1 MQFKKTVL
9 RHGTIVEGK
18 DLSLDEAE
26 AEKVADA
33 VQRNSSVYVGILK
46 ESLTS
51 AGFSPKAGRGKHAI
65 FLSDKRNKTSDVVSF
80 PDIHYGFTDDLSINV
95 RLSLTVC
102 RDGGRSKIWLR
113 YILAPVDS
121 GKSIEQIDQLKE
133 FRIHAEELSHE
144 VVSQILPKYYSDI
157 ESVLNNTRPD
167 TRKSPARGL
176 TEFGKLV
183 FLASD
188 LPDDTLSDDF
198 LETLEYSGLH
208 RAISN
213 SDFEEIIKPMEN
225 LHKNMHKN
233 MQNVRSRDYIL
244 HESVDHLSGVFIR
257 SVSDD
262 EARLTGVCLP
272 DKGEYLVS
280 PDGSMELVDN
290 SASESLTRDLSTQYG
305 REF

>member
-18 DLSLDEAE
+18 GLSLHEAE

-33 VQRNSSVYVGILK
+33 LRRNSSVYVNILK
-46 ESLTS
+46 ESLAS

-65 FLSDKRNKTSDVVSF
+65 SLSDKRNKTSGVVSF
-80 PDIHYGFTDDLSINV
+80 PDIHYHFIDDLSINV
-95 RLSLTVC
+95 RPSLTVC
-102 RDGGRSKIWLR
+102 RDGARSKIWLR
-113 YILAPVDS
+113 YILAPVES
-121 GKSIEQIDQLKE
+121 GKSIEKIDQLEK
-133 FRIHAEELSHE
+133 FRIHAEELARK

-167 TRKSPARGL
+167 ARKSPSRGL

-188 LPDDTLSDDF
+188 LPDDELTDDF
-198 LETLEYSGLH
+198 LENLEDLGLD

-213 SDFEEIIKPMEN
+213 SDFEEIIKPMKN
-225 LHKNMHKN
+225 LHKNMK
-233 MQNVRSRDYIL
+233 NVRSRGYIL

-272 DKGEYLVS
+272 DKGEYLVL
-280 PDGSMELVDN
+280 PDGSMQLVDN
-290 SASESLTRDLSTQYG
+290 SASESLTRDFSTQYG

>member
-33 VQRNSSVYVGILK
+33 LQSNSSVYVSILK
-46 ESLTS
+46 KSLAG
-51 AGFSPKAGRGKHAI
+51 AGFSPKDGHSKHAI
-65 FLSDKRNKTSDVVSF
+65 SLSDKRNKTSGVVSF
-80 PDIHYGFTDDLSINV
+80 PDIHYDFTDDLSINA

-102 RDGGRSKIWLR
+102 RDGARSKIWLR

-121 GKSIEQIDQLKE
+121 EKSIEQIDQLKK
-133 FRIHAEELSHE
+133 FRIHAEELARE

-157 ESVLNNTRPD
+157 KSVLNNTRPD
-167 TRKSPARGL
+167 ARKSPARGL

-188 LPDDTLSDDF
+188 LPDDTLTDDF
-198 LETLEYSGLH
+198 LKNLEDLGLD

-213 SDFEEIIKPMEN
+213 SDFEEIIKPMKN
-225 LHKNMHKN
+225 LHKNMN
-233 MQNVRSRDYIL
+233 NVRSHGYIL

-272 DKGEYLVS
+272 DKGEYLVL

-290 SASESLTRDLSTQYG
+290 SASESLTRDFSIQYG

>member
-33 VQRNSSVYVGILK
+33 VRSNSSVYVDILK
-46 ESLTS
+46 ESLAG

-65 FLSDKRNKTSDVVSF
+65 PLSDKRNKTSGVVSF
-80 PDIHYGFTDDLSINV
+80 PDIHYDFTGDLSINV
-95 RLSLTVC
+95 RPSLTVC
-102 RDGGRSKIWLR
+102 RDGARSKIWLR

-121 GKSIEQIDQLKE
+121 EKSIEQIDQLKK
-133 FRIHAEELSHE
+133 FRIHAEELARE

-157 ESVLNNTRPD
+157 ESVLNNMRPD
-167 TRKSPARGL
+167 TCKSSARGL

-188 LPDDTLSDDF
+188 LPDDTLTNNF
-198 LETLEYSGLH
+198 LENLEYVGLD

-213 SDFEEIIKPMEN
+213 SDFEEIIKPIEN
-225 LHKNMHKN
+225 LHKN
-233 MQNVRSRDYIL
+233 MQNVRSHGYIL
-244 HESVDHLSGVFIR
+244 HESVEHLSGVFIR

-272 DKGEYLVS
+272 DKGEYLVL

-290 SASESLTRDLSTQYG
+290 SASESLTRDFSTQYG

>member
-33 VQRNSSVYVGILK
+33 VRRNSSVYLDILK
-46 ESLTS
+46 ESLAG

-65 FLSDKRNKTSDVVSF
+65 SLSEKRNKTSGVVSF
-80 PDIHYGFTDDLSINV
+80 PDIYYDFTDDLSINV
-95 RLSLTVC
+95 RPSLTVC
-102 RDGGRSKIWLR
+102 RDGARSKIWLR
-113 YILAPVDS
+113 YILAPVDN
-121 GKSIEQIDQLKE
+121 GKSIEQIDQLEK
-133 FRIHAEELSHE
+133 FRIHAEEISHQ
-144 VVSQILPKYYSDI
+144 VVSQILPEYQSDI

-167 TRKSPARGL
+167 ARKSPARGL

-188 LPDDTLSDDF
+188 LPDDELSEDF
-198 LETLEYSGLH
+198 LKNLEYSGLD

-225 LHKNMHKN
+225 LHKN

-272 DKGEYLVS
+272 DKGEYLVL

-290 SASESLTRDLSTQYG
+290 SASESLTRDFSTQYG
-305 REF
+305 RKF

>member
-18 DLSLDEAE
+18 DLSLDEDE

-33 VQRNSSVYVGILK
+33 VQGNSSVYADILQ
-46 ESLTS
+46 ESL
-51 AGFSPKAGRGKHAI
+51 ANVGFSLKSGPGKHAI
-65 FLSDKRNKTSDVVSF
+65 SLFKKRNKTSGVVSF
-80 PDIHYGFTDDLSINV
+80 PDIHYDFTDDLSINV
-95 RLSLTVC
+95 RPSLTVC
-102 RDGGRSKIWLR
+102 RYGARSKIWLR
-113 YILAPVDS
+113 YILAPVDN
-121 GKSIEQIDQLKE
+121 GKSIEQIDQLKK
-133 FRIHAEELSHE
+133 FRIHAEELSHQ

-157 ESVLNNTRPD
+157 ESVLNNTRSD
-167 TRKSPARGL
+167 ARKSPARRL

-188 LPDDTLSDDF
+188 LPDNELSDGF
-198 LETLEYSGLH
+198 LETLEDLGLD

-213 SDFEEIIKPMEN
+213 PDFEGIIKPMKN
-225 LHKNMHKN
+225 LHKN
-233 MQNVRSRDYIL
+233 MQNVRSHGYIF

-257 SVSDD
+257 SVSDH

-280 PDGSMELVDN
+280 PDGSMQLVDN
-290 SASESLTRDLSTQYG
+290 SASESLTRDFSTQYG

>member
-18 DLSLDEAE
+18 DISLDEAE
-26 AEKVADA
+26 VEKVANA
-33 VQRNSSVYVGILK
+33 VQRNSSVYVDILK
-46 ESLTS
+46 GSLAG
-51 AGFSPKAGRGKHAI
+51 AGFSPKAGRAKHAI
-65 FLSDKRNKTSDVVSF
+65 SLSDKGNKTSGVVSF
-80 PDIHYGFTDDLSINV
+80 PDIYYDFTDDLSINV
-95 RLSLTVC
+95 RASLTVC
-102 RDGGRSKIWLR
+102 RDGARSKIWLR

-121 GKSIEQIDQLKE
+121 RKSIEKIDQLEK
-133 FRIHAEELSHE
+133 FRIHAEGLSHE

-157 ESVLNNTRPD
+157 ESVLNNTRPNV
-167 TRKSPARGL
+167 RKFPARGL

-188 LPDDTLSDDF
+188 LPDNKLTDDF
-198 LETLEYSGLH
+198 LENLEDLGLD

-213 SDFEEIIKPMEN
+213 ADFEQIIKPMKN
-225 LHKNMHKN
+225 LHKN
-233 MQNVRSRDYIL
+233 MQNVRSHGYIL
-244 HESVDHLSGVFIR
+244 HESVDNLSGVFIR

-280 PDGSMELVDN
+280 PDGSMQLVDN
-290 SASESLTRDLSTQYG
+290 SASESLTRDFSTQYG
-305 REF
+305 RVF

>member
-18 DLSLDEAE
+18 DLYLNEAE

-33 VQRNSSVYVGILK
+33 VRRNSSVYVDILK
-46 ESLTS
+46 KLLDG
-51 AGFSPKAGRGKHAI
+51 AGFSPKAGRDKHAI
-65 FLSDKRNKTSDVVSF
+65 SLSDKRNKTSDVVSF
-80 PDIHYGFTDDLSINV
+80 PDIHYNFTDDLSINV
-95 RLSLTVC
+95 RPSLTVC
-102 RDGGRSKIWLR
+102 RDGARSKIWLR
-113 YILAPVDS
+113 YILAPFDS
-121 GKSIEQIDQLKE
+121 GKSIEQIDQLEE
-133 FRIHAEELSHE
+133 FRIHAEGISHE
-144 VVSQILPKYYSDI
+144 VVSQMLPKYYSDI
-157 ESVLNNTRPD
+157 ESVLNNTRSD
-167 TRKSPARGL
+167 ARKSPAREL

-225 LHKNMHKN
+225 LHKNM
-233 MQNVRSRDYIL
+233 QNVRSRDYIL

-257 SVSDD
+257 SLSDD

-280 PDGSMELVDN
+280 PDGNMQLVDN